1 MQGAY
6 GPLPFAQRRGGLGR
20 GAFDLGFSSI
30 ERCWVHAKSTP
41 PNLPLRYAQGE
52 ELKQKHRGQGPL
64 LQGRYHSR
72 MTSPAFPATSSS
84 LMLAGPAGQLE
95 IAVDPPEAD
104 TTPLPLTVILCHP
117 LSTEG
122 GSLNNKVVTMAARS
136 LRELGAGTVRFN
148 FRGVGKSEGNFDH
161 GEGEQH
167 DLLAVVA
174 WVREQRPDHDLWLAG
189 FSFGAYVSLR
199 AAHAVQPEGLIS
211 IAPPAGRWDFR
222 RIAPVACPW
231 LVIQGDEDE
240 IVDPQAVY
248 DWIAT
253 LKRKPDLVRM
263 PDTSHFFHRKLI
275 DLRGALQHGVKNWL
289 PIA

>member
-1 MQGAY
+1 
-6 GPLPFAQRRGGLGR
+6 
-20 GAFDLGFSSI
+20 
-30 ERCWVHAKSTP
+30 
-41 PNLPLRYAQGE
+41 
-52 ELKQKHRGQGPL
+52 
-64 LQGRYHSR
+64 
-72 MTSPAFPATSSS
+72 MTTPAFPATPSI
-84 LMLAGPAGQLE
+84 LMLPGPAGALEVAIDPPQGE
-95 IAVDPPEAD
+95 IA
-104 TTPLPLTVILCHP
+104 PLPLTVVLCHP

-136 LRELGAGTVRFN
+136 LRELGATTVRFN
-148 FRGVGKSEGNFDH
+148 FRGVGNSAGAFDQ
-161 GEGEQH
+161 GEGERL
-167 DLLAVVA
+167 DLLAVAA

-199 AAHAVQPEGLIS
+199 AAHEVQPEGLIS

-222 RIAPVACPW
+222 KIVPVPCPW
-231 LVIQGDEDE
+231 LLIQGENDE
-240 IVDPQAVY
+240 IVDPKAVY

-275 DLRGALQHGVKNWL
+275 DLRGALQHGVKSWL